1 MCIRDRSLEANF
13 KITDKNSSINLKP
26 EVRVYDQPQTITSE
40 ADIESTLYSDNF
52 LVFNILKSDGF
63 YNVRY
68 QIKPF
73 MIWIW
78 ISIILISFGGI
89 LSIVKKNG

>member
-1 MCIRDRSLEANF
+1 MNLQNYVKGYDNDNSKYILNSVIEHQGEINF
-13 KITDKNSSINLKP
+13 GHYICYCKKN
-26 EVRVYDQPQTITSE
+26 
-40 ADIESTLYSDNF
+40 
-52 LVFNILKSDGF
+52 DGF